1 MSALKNVILSVGTNL
16 GDRFQNLLQ
25 VKNLLQNQLGGI
37 PQWSGI
43 YETPA
48 WGFQGEPFYNTAILL
63 QTSLSPTEVLSVIR
77 TIENQM
83 GRVRNENAIGYSS
96 RNIDVDIILYENQI
110 IETQELQ
117 IPHPRFTQRKFVLL
131 PMQDLSWQWKHPQTQ
146 QNLEQIIKECT
157 DTSDCKKVAVSI

>member
-1 MSALKNVILSVGTNL
+1 MSAIQHVVLSIGTNL
-16 GDRFQNLLQ
+16 GDRLQNLLQ
-25 VKNLLQNQLGGI
+25 AKNLLQNQLGGT
-37 PQWSGI
+37 PQWSEI

-83 GRVRNENAIGYSS
+83 GRVRNENAVGYSS
-96 RNIDVDIILYENQI
+96 RIIDIDIILYENQI
-110 IETQELQ
+110 IETPELQ

-146 QNLEQIIKECT
+146 QNLQQIIKECT
-157 DTSDCKKVAVSI
+157 DTSDCKKLTLSI

>member
-1 MSALKNVILSVGTNL
+1 MSAIQNVVLSVGTNM
-16 GDRFQNLLQ
+16 GDRLQNLLQ
-25 VKNLLQNQLGGI
+25 VKNLLQNQLGGTQ
-37 PQWSGI
+37 QWSKI

-48 WGFQGEPFYNTAILL
+48 WGFQGEPFYNAAIWL
-63 QTSLSPTEVLSVIR
+63 QTNSSAEDVLSMIR

-83 GRVRNENAIGYSS
+83 GRVRNEDAVGYSS
-96 RNIDVDIILYENQI
+96 RIIDIDIILYENQI

-146 QNLEQIIKECT
+146 QNLQQIIKECT
-157 DTSDCKKVAVSI
+157 DTSDCKKIAVSI

>member
-25 VKNLLQNQLGGI
+25 VKNLLQKQLGGI

-48 WGFQGEPFYNTAILL
+48 WGFQGEPFYNAAILL
-63 QTSLSPTEVLSVIR
+63 QTSLSAAEVLNIIR

-96 RNIDVDIILYENQI
+96 RIIDIDIILYEDQI
-110 IETQELQ
+110 IDIPELQ
-117 IPHPRFTQRKFVLL
+117 ISAIWR
-131 PMQDLSWQWKHPQTQ
+131 
-146 QNLEQIIKECT
+146 QIAEL
-157 DTSDCKKVAVSI
+157 

>member
-25 VKNLLQNQLGGI
+25 VKSQLQKQLGGT
-37 PQWSGI
+37 PQWSEI

-48 WGFQGEPFYNTAILL
+48 WGFQGEPFYNAAILL
-63 QTSLSPTEVLSVIR
+63 QTSLPAAEVLNIIR

-96 RNIDVDIILYENQI
+96 RIIDIDIILYENQI

-157 DTSDCKKVAVSI
+157 DTSDCKKIAVSI

>member
-1 MSALKNVILSVGTNL
+1 MSALNNVVLSVGTNL

-25 VKNLLQNQLGGI
+25 VKSQLQKQLGGTQ
-37 PQWSGI
+37 QWSEI

-48 WGFQGEPFYNTAILL
+48 WGFQGEPFYNAAILL
-63 QTSLSPTEVLSVIR
+63 QTSLSAAEVLNIIR
-77 TIENQM
+77 IIENQL

-96 RNIDVDIILYENQI
+96 RIIDIDIILYENQI
-110 IETQELQ
+110 IDTPELQ

-157 DTSDCKKVAVSI
+157 DTSDCKKIAVSI

>member
-25 VKNLLQNQLGGI
+25 VKNLLQNQLGGTQ
-37 PQWSGI
+37 QWSGI

-48 WGFQGEPFYNTAILL
+48 WGFQGEPFYNAAILL
-63 QTSLSPTEVLSVIR
+63 QTNSSAEDVLSVIR

-96 RNIDVDIILYENQI
+96 RIIDIDIILYENQI
-110 IETQELQ
+110 IETPELQ

-146 QNLEQIIKECT
+146 QNLQQILKECA
-157 DTSDCKKVAVSI
+157 DTSDCKKVIF